1 MALKLLQ
8 SGLRPLGQ
16 FDGYDDDYL
25 TITGGEIG
33 RVVNVAYAYPPG
45 TSTDA
50 AAFDVFDGYSPTP
63 YTRPAVSRTLP
74 ATAST
79 YRPLFLLD
87 EGTIGY
93 GTMFGTV
100 VGGVVGQTVPNPGNL
115 AGATVLGPH
124 TATGSGKVTCWH
136 TPGLFAVTMDSVA
149 SSLTTASN
157 ISAGDPLY
165 ADVSGNLTA
174 TAGESFDNA
183 SGTPTIV
190 GRFMEFSTNGSLVTT
205 PNYLTSSAVQMQLTQ
220 MVFHFRIEN

>member
-8 SGLRPLGQ
+8 SGIEPLGQ
-16 FDGYDDDYL
+16 FDGYDADYL

-33 RVVNVAYAYPPG
+33 RFVNVPYALQPG
-45 TSTDA
+45 TSTDKA
-50 AAFDVFDGYSPTP
+50 AYDVFDGYSPTP
-63 YTRPAVSRTLP
+63 FTRPAISRTLN

-115 AGATVLGPH
+115 AGSVVLGPH
-124 TATGSGKVTCWH
+124 TATGSGKVTCWDK
-136 TPGLFAVTMDSVA
+136 PGLYAVTLDSVA
-149 SSLTTASN
+149 SSLTAASN
-157 ISAGDPLY
+157 VSAGDPLY
-165 ADVSGNLTA
+165 ANVTGNLTA
-174 TAGESFDNA
+174 TGGESFDTA

-190 GRFMEFSTNGSLVTT
+190 GRFVEFSTNGSLVTT
-205 PNYLTSSAVQMQLTQ
+205 PSYLTGSAVQMQLTQ
-220 MVFHFRIEN
+220 MVFHFRVEN

>member
-8 SGLRPLGQ
+8 AGIQPLGQ

-25 TITGGEIG
+25 TITGGELG
-33 RVVNVAYAYPPG
+33 RFINVPFALQPG
-45 TSTDA
+45 ASADA
-50 AAFDVFDGYSPTP
+50 AASDIFDGYSPVP
-63 YTRPAVSRTLP
+63 FTRPAVSRTLT
-74 ATAST
+74 ATAAT

-93 GTMFGTV
+93 GTVFGTV
-100 VGGVVGQTVPNPGNL
+100 VGGVVGQTVPNPSNL

-124 TATGSGKVTCWH
+124 TATGSGKVTCWDK
-136 TPGLFAVTMDSVA
+136 PGLFAVTTNSLA
-149 SSLTTASN
+149 TSLTTASN

-165 ADVSGNLTA
+165 ANVTGQLTA
-174 TAGESFDNA
+174 TGAEAFDNA

-190 GRFMEFSTNGSLVTT
+190 GRFVEFSTGGSLVTT
-205 PNYLTSSAVQMQLTQ
+205 PNYLTSSAVQMQLTE

>member
-8 SGLRPLGQ
+8 SNVQPLGQ

-33 RVVNVAYAYPPG
+33 RIVNVPFNTVPG
-45 TSTDA
+45 SSTDSA
-50 AAFDVFDGYSPTP
+50 AYDVFDGYSPTP

-74 ATAST
+74 VTAST

-100 VGGVVGQTVPNPGNL
+100 VGGVVGQTVPNPSNL
-115 AGATVLGPH
+115 TGALVLGPH

-136 TPGLFAVTMDSVA
+136 LPGLFAVTMNSVA
-149 SSLTTASN
+149 TSLTTASN
-157 ISAGDPLY
+157 VSGGDPLY
-165 ADVSGNLTA
+165 ADVNGNLTA
-174 TAGESFDNA
+174 TAGESFDNS

-190 GRFMEFSTNGSLVTT
+190 GRFFEFSTGGSLVTT
-205 PNYLTSSAVQMQLTQ
+205 PNYLTSSAVQMQLTE